1 MKTFDERILKVK
13 DYTIKRVY
21 WDVKNNPHS
30 YPTEWIISDGI
41 PYWKWHK
48 KQYKNEEVQIII
60 DLYKSLLK

>member
-13 DYTIKRVY
+13 DYQIKRVY
-21 WDVKNNPHS
+21 WDIKNNPRC

-48 KQYKNEEVQIII
+48 KQDKDAQIII